1 MFNQD
6 WSLLLLT
13 GLAFLAFR
21 GLISFA
27 ERS

>member
-6 WSLLLLT
+6 WTLLLLMAL
-13 GLAFLAFR
+13 GFLAFR